1 MTIETAIEDARKGNG
16 TRIDVRT
23 PEEVAESAAPNAIN
37 IPLDELPQ
45 HLDKIRAM
53 TAPVYVFCK
62 SGGRSEAAKKWLVA
76 QGVADVTNIGSWKV
90 LL

>member
-1 MTIETAIEDARKGNG
+1 MTIDFDIEDARKGNG

-23 PEEVAESAAPNAIN
+23 LEEVAESAAPNTIN

-53 TAPVYVFCK
+53 AAPVYVFCK
-62 SGGRSEAAKKWLVA
+62 SGGRSEAAKKWLIA